1 MTFIP
6 PSVSQQPDFTAVS
19 GRLAARQAD
28 TPAVATP
35 SPVPSSS
42 AQAQLPASDVFS
54 SSLPPAQTPAG
65 SAASV
70 ANQPSQ
76 VVLEPAP
83 SLQDVAQ
90 SQDASQRLRPGHQ
103 GPAVHSLQNL
113 LSSIGL
119 LISGPPSKSYG
130 PAIEAAVL
138 ALQRQEG
145 LPETGE
151 ADPETV
157 KRAFARQAAPAEP
170 QATQPES

>member
-1 MTFIP
+1 MTLIP
-6 PSVSQQPDFTAVS
+6 PSVSPQPDFTAVS
-19 GRLAARQAD
+19 TRLNAQAAAGVAVQAPAPAQE
-28 TPAVATP
+28 PAVSP
-35 SPVPSSS
+35 SQD
-42 AQAQLPASDVFS
+42 AFA
-54 SSLPPAQTPAG
+54 SSLPAAQVATG
-65 SAASV
+65 DAARV
-70 ANQPSQ
+70 AHQPQQ

-83 SLQDVAQ
+83 SLQEVAL
-90 SQDASQRLRPGHQ
+90 SQDPSKRLRPGHQ

-130 PAIEAAVL
+130 PAIEAAVV

-157 KRAFARQAAPAEP
+157 KRAFSRQPAPPDSPVEDAPAD
-170 QATQPES
+170 